1 MGASFNP
8 AYHWKN
14 LSVRLGATA
23 SNSGPPRSPV
33 FLEQARVIG
42 GGSSINAQMANRG
55 APQDYDEW
63 ETLGAHG
70 WNWEKVLPYFR
81 KLENDQDIR
90 DDFHG
95 QHGPVAIRRVPQEN
109 WPGFARRV
117 SEVLTD
123 QGLKPLSDQNG
134 YFEDGWFACTI
145 SNQNETRVSASMG
158 YLDAGVRARKNL
170 YILSETVA
178 EKLVFEG
185 RQVSSA
191 SVRGKE
197 GPLTLSGKHFII
209 STGALHTP
217 ALLLRS
223 GIGRAGHLKEM
234 GIKVVSDR
242 PGVGENLNEHPTIS
256 VSAYLRPRA
265 RLTDNLGTRR
275 HAQIAFRYSSGIDEC
290 PQGDMY
296 VSVTA
301 KSGWHA
307 VGLRLGSFLMWCNK
321 PYSRGR
327 VTLAS
332 VDPNAEP
339 DVDFRLLEDR
349 RDYDRLAQGIA
360 RMSEYFNHPLMAE
373 IARDAFPSCYSE
385 RVRKIGAV
393 NTKNRILTTV
403 LATIMDGPA
412 ILRRAAIKKFITEGR
427 SLAHLLGDEDAM
439 EEFIRQGVTGCW
451 HPSGTARMGIQD
463 DVTAVTNNKGAVF
476 GVEGLTICD
485 ASLFPC
491 VPRANTN
498 IPTIMCAEKIADELV
513 AVA

>member
-1 MGASFNP
+1 
-8 AYHWKN
+8 
-14 LSVRLGATA
+14 
-23 SNSGPPRSPV
+23 
-33 FLEQARVIG
+33 
-42 GGSSINAQMANRG
+42 
-55 APQDYDEW
+55 
-63 ETLGAHG
+63 
-70 WNWEKVLPYFR
+70 
-81 KLENDQDIR
+81 
-90 DDFHG
+90 
-95 QHGPVAIRRVPQEN
+95 
-109 WPGFARRV
+109 
-117 SEVLTD
+117 
-123 QGLKPLSDQNG
+123 
-134 YFEDGWFACTI
+134 
-145 SNQNETRVSASMG
+145 
-158 YLDAGVRARKNL
+158 
-170 YILSETVA
+170 
-178 EKLVFEG
+178 
-185 RQVSSA
+185 
-191 SVRGKE
+191 
-197 GPLTLSGKHFII
+197 
-209 STGALHTP
+209 
-217 ALLLRS
+217 
-223 GIGRAGHLKEM
+223 
-234 GIKVVSDR
+234 
-242 PGVGENLNEHPTIS
+242 
-256 VSAYLRPRA
+256 
-265 RLTDNLGTRR
+265 
-275 HAQIAFRYSSGIDEC
+275 
-290 PQGDMY
+290 
-296 VSVTA
+296 
-301 KSGWHA
+301 
-307 VGLRLGSFLMWCNK
+307 MWCNK

-339 DVDFRLLEDR
+339 NVDFRLLEDR